1 MKTKSSIDI
10 VQIKLDV
17 SKELG
22 LNLSKNTRNR
32 SYVYG
37 RAIYF
42 KLCKEFSHATLFE
55 IGKSVGREHASVI
68 HGLNVFDMIAMY
80 NDSIINV
87 YTKLR
92 DHLVKENE
100 ESLKK
105 YNEEI
110 YYKIKYEK
118 LLAEHEELLEK
129 ITKVSGVVS

>member
-22 LNLSKNTRNR
+22 LNLSKNSRNR

>member
-10 VQIKLDV
+10 VQIKLAV

-92 DHLVKENE
+92 DRLVKDNE

-129 ITKVSGVVS
+129 ITKVSGVVL

>member
-10 VQIKLDV
+10 VQIKLAV

-42 KLCKEFSHATLFE
+42 KLCKEFSHATLNE

-80 NDSIINV
+80 NDSIIKV
-87 YTKLR
+87 YTKIR
-92 DHLVKENE
+92 DRLVEENE
-100 ESLKK
+100 EDLKR
-105 YNEEI
+105 YNEEN
-110 YYKIKYEK
+110 YYKIKYEQ
-118 LLAEHEELLEK
+118 LLEEHELLLEK
-129 ITKVSGVVS
+129 LTKVNEVV

>member
-10 VQIKLDV
+10 LQIKIAV

-80 NDSIINV
+80 NDSILSI

-92 DHLVKENE
+92 ESLVKDNE
-100 ESLKK
+100 ENLKK

-118 LLAEHEELLEK
+118 LLEEYEELLEK

>member
-10 VQIKLDV
+10 VQIKLAV

-92 DHLVKENE
+92 DRLVKDNE

-118 LLAEHEELLEK
+118 LLAEHEELIEK
-129 ITKVSGVVS
+129 ITKVSGVV

>member
-1 MKTKSSIDI
+1 MRTKSSIDI
-10 VQIKLDV
+10 VQIKLAV

-42 KLCKEFSHATLFE
+42 KLCKEFSHATLNE

-80 NDSIINV
+80 NDSIIKV
-87 YTKLR
+87 YTKIR
-92 DHLVKENE
+92 DRLVEENE
-100 ESLKK
+100 EDLKR
-105 YNEEI
+105 YNEEN
-110 YYKIKYEK
+110 YYKIKYEQ
-118 LLAEHEELLEK
+118 LLEEHELLLEK
-129 ITKVSGVVS
+129 LTKVNEVV

>member
-10 VQIKLDV
+10 VQIKLAV

-92 DHLVKENE
+92 DRLVKENE

>member
-1 MKTKSSIDI
+1 MKKKWSIDI
-10 VQIKLDV
+10 VQIKLAV

-42 KLCKEFSHATLFE
+42 KLCKEFSHATLYE

-80 NDSIINV
+80 NDSILSI

-92 DHLVKENE
+92 ERLVKDNE

-118 LLAEHEELLEK
+118 LLEEHEELLEK

>member
-10 VQIKLDV
+10 VQIKLAV

-129 ITKVSGVVS
+129 ITKVSGVVL

>member
-1 MKTKSSIDI
+1 MRTKSSIDI
-10 VQIKLDV
+10 VQIKLAV

-42 KLCKEFSHATLFE
+42 KLCKEFSHATLNE

-80 NDSIINV
+80 NDSIIKV
-87 YTKLR
+87 YTKIR
-92 DHLVKENE
+92 DTLVEENE
-100 ESLKK
+100 EDLKR
-105 YNEEI
+105 YNEEN
-110 YYKIKYEK
+110 YYKIKYEQ
-118 LLAEHEELLEK
+118 LLEEHELLLEK
-129 ITKVSGVVS
+129 LTKVNEVV

>member
-10 VQIKLDV
+10 VQIKLAV

-92 DHLVKENE
+92 DRLVKDNE

-129 ITKVSGVVS
+129 ITKVSGVV

>member
-1 MKTKSSIDI
+1 MKKKWSIDI
-10 VQIKLDV
+10 VQIKLAV
-17 SKELG
+17 SRELG

-42 KLCKEFSHATLFE
+42 KLCKEFSHATLYE

-68 HGLNVFDMIAMY
+68 YGLNVFDMIAMY
-80 NDSIINV
+80 NDSILSI

-92 DHLVKENE
+92 ESLVKDNE
-100 ESLKK
+100 ENLKK

-118 LLAEHEELLEK
+118 LLEEYEELLEK